1 MWRALLGV
9 PEVGVHDDFFDLGG
23 HSLLAAQLVAQLEAA
38 FRTTLPVRR
47 LFEAPTVAR
56 LAALIEASPLAPLA
70 SPPEQGGD
78 RVEIEL

>member
-1 MWRALLGV
+1 LLRL

-23 HSLLAAQLVAQLEAA
+23 HSLLAAQLVAQIEVA

-56 LAALIEASPLAPLA
+56 LAALIEASPLATPA
-70 SPPEQGGD
+70 SPPERDGE